1 MIDKFNIETNIPEE
15 NELLDYVIQ
24 LMGEYCPYIDYDY
37 DIGEF
42 YSDRS
47 FNPASLYTFKNRY
60 NNQFGIYFTYDKYMS
75 DLDIQNTLK
84 IRNIDSEKFW
94 YLLLFI
100 YDYCNGECTSG
111 YRCKKSSREELEDLI
126 RAIDDNIKGYDYK
139 GHKPFRM
146 KSDKELKLTLHI
158 DNKQAFTIKNP
169 DTLFFISLFCNSCLI
184 ESEKLDSNS
193 FYKRMDHR
201 SFEESSSIESNSYFI
216 YFFASMFI
224 DFFELNPQFTAQR
237 RKDSGKLL
245 LISRLIYFVEL
256 SRNENFNVGDE
267 TLKGYIKQYKNDKRD
282 KLNDIYYQ

>member
-1 MIDKFNIETNIPEE
+1 MIDKFNIETDIPEE

-24 LMGEYCPYIDYDY
+24 LMGEYCPYIDYDC
-37 DIGEF
+37 DTGESYF
-42 YSDRS
+42 CAS
-47 FNPASLYTFKNRY
+47 FSPDSLFMFKNRY
-60 NNQFGIYFTYDKYMS
+60 NENQFKIDFTYENYIS

-84 IRNIDSEKFW
+84 IHNVDSEKFW

-100 YDYCNGECTSG
+100 YDYCYGECISG
-111 YRCKKSSREELEDLI
+111 YRCKKSSREELEGLI
-126 RAIDDNIKGYDYK
+126 RAIDDNIKGYK
-139 GHKPFRM
+139 QFNM

-158 DNKQAFTIKNP
+158 DNKQAFAIKNP
-169 DTLFFISLFCNSCLI
+169 DTLFFISLFCSSCLI
-184 ESEKLDSNS
+184 ESEKLVFNS
-193 FYKRMDHR
+193 FYKRIDHR

-224 DFFELNPQFTAQR
+224 KFFELNPQFTAQK